1 MYIQLLLRPLKFI
14 KVINLIKMSNTSL
27 FIPHVFANYTAADV
41 AAVFEKL
48 LIGRVS
54 RVNLVPKTGKDRKI
68 YNAAYIHFEFW
79 FNNAAAHNFRERVL
93 NPAKEARLVYDE
105 PWYWVVLPY
114 SKKNVAAYN
123 NITRELPKALPVE
136 RDDFEIQAATIED
149 DHLLDEIE
157 ALMQEEDKFL
167 VTFDSRY
174 VQTLERELQEA
185 REYMERLYRAY
196 LNQSA
201 LLLAQ
206 QQPEE
211 AIVAVVSP

>member
-1 MYIQLLLRPLKFI
+1 
-14 KVINLIKMSNTSL
+14 MSNTSL

-48 LIGRVS
+48 RIGRVS

-79 FNNAAAHNFRERVL
+79 FNNVAACNFQQRVF
-93 NPAKEARLVYDE
+93 NPEKEARLVYDE

-114 SKKNVAAYN
+114 KNTQVSKKNVAAYDH
-123 NITRELPKALPVE
+123 ITRDLPLQNNV
-136 RDDFEIQAATIED
+136 RTDFEIQATTIED
-149 DHLLDEIE
+149 NHLLDEIE
-157 ALMQEEDKFL
+157 ALMEQEDKFL

-185 REYMERLYRAY
+185 REYMQRLYQAY
-196 LNQSA
+196 LEQNA
-201 LLLAQ
+201 L
-206 QQPEE
+206 
-211 AIVAVVSP
+211 IVAQEQPAQAMISVVSP

>member
-27 FIPHVFANYTAADV
+27 FIPRVFANYTAADV

-114 SKKNVAAYN
+114 SKKKCSS
-123 NITRELPKALPVE
+123 I
-136 RDDFEIQAATIED
+136 
-149 DHLLDEIE
+149 
-157 ALMQEEDKFL
+157 
-167 VTFDSRY
+167 
-174 VQTLERELQEA
+174 
-185 REYMERLYRAY
+185 
-196 LNQSA
+196 
-201 LLLAQ
+201 
-206 QQPEE
+206 
-211 AIVAVVSP
+211 